1 MSAGD
6 DAKAAALPRMVRDN
20 PALNRYELKLG
31 DATAFA
37 TYSREPGR
45 ITLIHT
51 EVPKELGG
59 HGVGTALATGMLAD
73 IRGRGEKVIAKCS
86 FIAAF
91 IRGHKQFQDLLADPS
106 SLDG

>member
-1 MSAGD
+1 MGA
-6 DAKAAALPRMVRDN
+6 DAKPPVTARMVRDN

-31 DATAFA
+31 GATAFA

-59 HGVGTALATGMLAD
+59 HGVGTALATGALAD
-73 IRGRGEKVIAKCS
+73 IRRRGEKVIAKCP

-91 IRGHKQFQDLLADPS
+91 IRDHKEFQDLLADPS
-106 SLDG
+106 SLDGEK

>member
-1 MSAGD
+1 MGA
-6 DAKAAALPRMVRDN
+6 DAKPPVTARMVRDN

-31 DATAFA
+31 DATAVA

-59 HGVGTALATGMLAD
+59 RGVGTALATGALKD
-73 IRGRGEKVIAKCS
+73 IRGRGEKVIAKCP

-91 IRGHKQFQDLLADPS
+91 IRGHKEFQDLLADPS
-106 SLDG
+106 SLDREK

>member
-1 MSAGD
+1 MGA
-6 DAKAAALPRMVRDN
+6 DAKPPATARMVRDN

-37 TYSREPGR
+37 TYVREPGR
-45 ITLIHT
+45 ITPVHT

-59 HGVGTALATGMLAD
+59 HGVGTALATGALAD
-73 IRGRGEKVIAKCS
+73 IRGRGEKVIAKCP

-91 IRGHKQFQDLLADPS
+91 IRSHKEFQDLLADPS
-106 SLDG
+106 SLDGEK